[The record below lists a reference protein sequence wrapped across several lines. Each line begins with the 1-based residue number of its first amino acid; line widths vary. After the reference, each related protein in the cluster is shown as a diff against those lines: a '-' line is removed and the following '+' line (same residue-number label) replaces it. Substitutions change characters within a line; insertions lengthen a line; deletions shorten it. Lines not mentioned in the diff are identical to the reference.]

1 MLLTTAGLSITTA
14 GLLPIKLRSVVQ
26 LRGVGGVG
34 GVGVTGGVGLTASGG
49 HSFAPLTTLAPNSI
63 AFFRN
68 GYELLSAPKSVN
80 IWSKFVALL
89 ATRLAKGIL

>member
-1 MLLTTAGLSITTA
+1 MLLTTAGLSIVTA

-34 GVGVTGGVGLTASGG
+34 VTGGLTASGCP
-49 HSFAPLTTLAPNSI
+49 SFAPLTTLAPNSI

-68 GYELLSAPKSVN
+68 GYELLSAPKSA
-80 IWSKFVALL
+80 KALYMLVALL
-89 ATRLAKGIL
+89 AIRLAKGIL

>member
-34 GVGVTGGVGLTASGG
+34 VTGGFSGCP
-49 HSFAPLTTLAPNSI
+49 SLAPLTTLAPNSI

-68 GYELLSAPKSVN
+68 GYELLSAPKSARALYML
-80 IWSKFVALL
+80 VALL
-89 ATRLAKGIL
+89 AMRFAKGIL

>member
-34 GVGVTGGVGLTASGG
+34 VTGGFSGC

-68 GYELLSAPKSVN
+68 GYELLSAPKSARALYML
-80 IWSKFVALL
+80 VALL
-89 ATRLAKGIL
+89 AMRFAKGIL

>member
-34 GVGVTGGVGLTASGG
+34 VTGGFSGCP
-49 HSFAPLTTLAPNSI
+49 SLAPLTTLAPNSI

-68 GYELLSAPKSVN
+68 GYEFGSDHKIVN
-80 IWSKFVALL
+80 AFFISVALF
-89 ATRLAKGIL
+89 AIRLAKGILY